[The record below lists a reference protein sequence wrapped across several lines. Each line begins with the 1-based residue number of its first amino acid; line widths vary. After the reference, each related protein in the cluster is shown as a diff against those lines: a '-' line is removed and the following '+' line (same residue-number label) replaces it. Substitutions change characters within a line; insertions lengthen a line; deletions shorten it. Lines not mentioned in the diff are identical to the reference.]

1 MNDDAGKFLVEYAT
15 HKRADVVIMDPPR
28 SGSSQKF
35 LESVLKI
42 KPERSCVCIM
52 QSDTPERDVDMLMK
66 GGYKVLEC
74 RPFDMFPFCDH
85 VETVVLLSKL
95 DVDKHI
101 DVEIKLD

>member
-1 MNDDAGKFLVEYAT
+1 
-15 HKRADVVIMDPPR
+15 
-28 SGSSQKF
+28 
-35 LESVLKI
+35 
-42 KPERSCVCIM
+42 
-52 QSDTPERDVDMLMK
+52 MLMK

-101 DVEIKLD
+101 DVEIDSLSDEELFKPHMRKWADDATKTAVWEVYKFIYVNTVAPFKIFRNKIRKWKKIVL

>member
-1 MNDDAGKFLVEYAT
+1 
-15 HKRADVVIMDPPR
+15 
-28 SGSSQKF
+28 
-35 LESVLKI
+35 
-42 KPERSCVCIM
+42 
-52 QSDTPERDVDMLMK
+52 MLMK